1 MPEPTPTPP
10 EGTSAAPEPPPTPVD
25 ALDATA
31 AQLEVRALTDRIL
44 ELRDAYYGRDT
55 SLVDDARYDALQQR
69 LAAIEARFPDLLSQD
84 SPTLTVGQA
93 SGRSSFAP
101 VTHAERMLSL
111 DDVFS
116 LNELSDWYV
125 RIKEAMGA
133 RPFHLLTEYKI
144 DGLAINLRYERGVL
158 VNAATRGDGTVGEDV
173 TANVRRIAAVPQR
186 LHGDGLPAV
195 VEVRGEVFFLIEDFY
210 ALNARL
216 SEAGERT
223 FANPR
228 NAASGSLRQ
237 KDPTVTGRRRLT
249 MLVHGFGGWDDPPV
263 RTQSEAYECFR
274 RWGLPIS
281 THNRV
286 FDTLDQVVGYIAE
299 TGRVRPELEHEIDGI
314 VVKVDELDL
323 QRELGATSRAPRWAT
338 AYKYPPEQVNTR
350 LRDIRVGVGRTGR
363 VTPYAVVEAV
373 RVAGS
378 TIRQAT
384 LHNQDVVKA
393 KGVLIGD
400 TVVLR
405 KAGDVIPEILGPVE
419 ELRDGS
425 ERAFVM
431 PRTCPEC
438 GAALA
443 PAKPGDV
450 DLRCPNTHSCPAQV
464 RGRVEYLASR
474 AALDIEGLGEVAAG
488 ALTQPLAPASP
499 PLVTEAALF
508 DLQLADLFP
517 LTVAVKDVE
526 TGLPVLLEDGAP
538 DVRAPFQRQ
547 RVKSDGPFDPDLPGF
562 HGAAEAVPSAS
573 AVEILDNIQ
582 AAKTKP
588 LWRQLVALNI
598 RHVGPVAA
606 RALADWFGSLEA
618 LRAADVDELAQ
629 VDGVGPVI
637 AAALIDWFEVD
648 WHRDIVDRWTR
659 AGVRFR
665 TPGHPGPGQ
674 RVEVVGPLSGLT
686 VVITGSV
693 PGFTRDG
700 AKEAVVAA
708 GGKAASSV
716 SRRTDFVVAGARA
729 GSKLTR
735 AEQLGVPVIAAE
747 GFEAFLATGAA
758 PDADGAGAALDAD
771 ATGAAPE

>member
-286 FDTLDQVVGYIAE
+286 FDTLESVPSWSTRSTASSSRWTSSICSASSGPPAGPRA
-299 TGRVRPELEHEIDGI
+299 GRRPTST
-314 VVKVDELDL
+314 
-323 QRELGATSRAPRWAT
+323 RPSRSTRACATSAWAW
-338 AYKYPPEQVNTR
+338 
-350 LRDIRVGVGRTGR
+350 D
-363 VTPYAVVEAV
+363 
-373 RVAGS
+373 
-378 TIRQAT
+378 
-384 LHNQDVVKA
+384 
-393 KGVLIGD
+393 
-400 TVVLR
+400 
-405 KAGDVIPEILGPVE
+405 
-419 ELRDGS
+419 
-425 ERAFVM
+425 
-431 PRTCPEC
+431 
-438 GAALA
+438 A
-443 PAKPGDV
+443 PAG
-450 DLRCPNTHSCPAQV
+450 
-464 RGRVEYLASR
+464 
-474 AALDIEGLGEVAAG
+474 
-488 ALTQPLAPASP
+488 
-499 PLVTEAALF
+499 
-508 DLQLADLFP
+508 
-517 LTVAVKDVE
+517 
-526 TGLPVLLEDGAP
+526 
-538 DVRAPFQRQ
+538 
-547 RVKSDGPFDPDLPGF
+547 
-562 HGAAEAVPSAS
+562 
-573 AVEILDNIQ
+573 
-582 AAKTKP
+582 
-588 LWRQLVALNI
+588 
-598 RHVGPVAA
+598 
-606 RALADWFGSLEA
+606 
-618 LRAADVDELAQ
+618 
-629 VDGVGPVI
+629 
-637 AAALIDWFEVD
+637 
-648 WHRDIVDRWTR
+648 
-659 AGVRFR
+659 
-665 TPGHPGPGQ
+665 
-674 RVEVVGPLSGLT
+674 
-686 VVITGSV
+686 
-693 PGFTRDG
+693 
-700 AKEAVVAA
+700 
-708 GGKAASSV
+708 
-716 SRRTDFVVAGARA
+716 SRRTRWWRRCASPGPRSARPRCT
-729 GSKLTR
+729 TR
-735 AEQLGVPVIAAE
+735 
-747 GFEAFLATGAA
+747 TW
-758 PDADGAGAALDAD
+758 
-771 ATGAAPE
+771 